1 MTYKLPELTSLFDA
15 LAGGESAAL
24 WGQSLIDA
32 IKQGENLEACIFEDR
47 PQMGGLLIAGR
58 KPAKVDVVKETFT
71 LSVCGLDRGVFFTA
85 TMRIIVKRACSEQLA
100 TSLRVMAEQAAA
112 LAAQYGTRL
121 DGGAG
126 QSGQADPSMPW
137 GIFVAGTATRRMVE
151 DIQLYGPA
159 RQPVLITG
167 ETGTGKERVAQAL
180 HAASGRTGNL
190 LTLNCGCISPEL
202 LASELFGYV
211 KGAFTGANMNKPGIF
226 EAANGG
232 TVFLDEIGDMPAR
245 DQVALLRVLQEGTV
259 RPLGAT
265 QEKKVDVRV
274 IAATHMDLQQMVEA
288 GTFRRDLYYRLKG
301 LAIHVAALRER
312 RDEILP
318 LTDYKLAVLG
328 REMKREVVLT
338 KAARLAV
345 ASAPWEG
352 NVRELMQCLEAAAV
366 RARGGAIDIKA
377 LELDGALSA
386 QAMPHLAVVKTG
398 GEVKTGREADRREIE
413 IVAGEAA
420 AGVGIDRNN
429 ILHFARAGAEELL
442 GGASFEE
449 VLESIERTLLVE
461 MLTACEWNLRA
472 TTRRYL
478 IPLTTLRRRV
488 RKYGLTVI
496 NDDESDRA
504 KADDAAA

>member
-58 KPAKVDVVKETFT
+58 KPAKADVVKETFT

-85 TMRIIVKRACSEQLA
+85 TMRIIVKGACSEQLA
-100 TSLRVMAEQAAA
+100 IGLRVMAEQAAA

-126 QSGQADPSMPW
+126 QSGQADASMPW
-137 GIFVAGTATRRMVE
+137 GIFVAGAATRRMVE

-190 LTLNCGCISPEL
+190 LTMNCGCISPEL

-301 LAIHVAALRER
+301 LTIHVAALRER

-377 LELDGALSA
+377 LELDGASSA
-386 QAMPHLAVVKTG
+386 QAVPRLAVVN
-398 GEVKTGREADRREIE
+398 TGREADGREIE
-413 IVAGEAA
+413 IVAGETA

-429 ILHFARAGAEELL
+429 ILHFARAGAEELM

-488 RKYGLTVI
+488 RKYGLAVI
-496 NDDESDRA
+496 NDEEADSA
-504 KADDAAA
+504 KAYAAAS